1 LDPEDIV
8 VRFGLRAEEGKLTLE
23 LLDVLVRPSEL
34 DVPRLLHRL
43 PRPMPDRPSKT
54 QKTPKGYE
62 IPVPTREEVAEALET
77 VAKGTAQPK
86 P

>member
-1 LDPEDIV
+1 MPS
-8 VRFGLRAEEGKLTLE
+8 
-23 LLDVLVRPSEL
+23 RP
-34 DVPRLLHRL
+34 P
-43 PRPMPDRPSKT
+43 KT

-62 IPVPTREEVAEALET
+62 IPVPTRKEVAEALEK